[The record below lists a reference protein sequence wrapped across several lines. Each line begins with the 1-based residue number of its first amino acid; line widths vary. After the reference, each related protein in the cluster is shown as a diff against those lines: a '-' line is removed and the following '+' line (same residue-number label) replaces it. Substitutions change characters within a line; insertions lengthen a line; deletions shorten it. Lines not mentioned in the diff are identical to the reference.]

1 MTAFRTTP
9 LAACLTAVL
18 IVAAAPAAAQPYKV
32 IGPDGK
38 VTYTDRP
45 PTAGGKVTTVGG
57 RSAPAVSDVALPL
70 ELREATTRYPA
81 TLYTTTGA
89 CEPCQGARSL
99 LRQRGV
105 PYAER
110 QVVNNEDNEALM
122 RATGGREV
130 PVLTLGPQTLKG
142 FSSETW
148 LSYLDAAGYPR
159 QSVLPPNYQYPA
171 PAPLV
176 ERRAAEPAAAAAPEA
191 TTRAAPAAAP
201 TPPPLIR
208 F

>member
-9 LAACLTAVL
+9 LAACLTVVL
-18 IVAAAPAAAQPYKV
+18 LAAAAPATAQPYKV
-32 IGPDGK
+32 IGADGK

-45 PTAGGKVTTVGG
+45 PTAGGRVSTLGA
-57 RSAPAVSDVALPL
+57 RSAPTVSETPLPA
-70 ELREATTRYPA
+70 ELREAATRYPV
-81 TLYTTTGA
+81 TLYTTSGA
-89 CEPCQGARSL
+89 CEPCQGARAL

-110 QVVNNEDNEALM
+110 QVVSNEDNEALM
-122 RATGGREV
+122 RITGGREV
-130 PVLTLGPQTLKG
+130 PVVTIGPQTLKG
-142 FSSETW
+142 FAADTW
-148 LSYLDAAGYPR
+148 VSYLDAAGYPR
-159 QSVLPPNYQYPA
+159 QSVLPPGYQYPA

-176 ERRAAEPAAAAAPEA
+176 ERRIAEPAAPAPEP
-191 TTRAAPAAAP
+191 TTSASPAAAP